1 MSTNEL
7 TLTISFSD
15 YPMLK
20 SLKKKD
26 AEKMIVDIF
35 NAGYKSFFPNKEEML
50 KKHEF
55 EQIKNSICWNF

>member
-7 TLTISFSD
+7 TLTISFAE

-26 AEKMIVDIF
+26 AEKMIVDLF
-35 NAGYKSFFPNKEEML
+35 KFVFL
-50 KKHEF
+50 
-55 EQIKNSICWNF
+55 